1 MAEMGVAGRTD
12 SGACRP
18 SLEIPEGEDPDL
30 LQSLLDS
37 TAVGPLASLSFHVET
52 PGPREAGAVGIATRR
67 MLGLSALSGAP
78 RRHLARGINVGASR
92 RDPLC

>member
-52 PGPREAGAVGIATRR
+52 PGPREAGAIGDHNAKGAGIVDAIG
-67 MLGLSALSGAP
+67 GLPLME
-78 RRHLARGINVGASR
+78 RSR
-92 RDPLC
+92 RDRRRRLPP